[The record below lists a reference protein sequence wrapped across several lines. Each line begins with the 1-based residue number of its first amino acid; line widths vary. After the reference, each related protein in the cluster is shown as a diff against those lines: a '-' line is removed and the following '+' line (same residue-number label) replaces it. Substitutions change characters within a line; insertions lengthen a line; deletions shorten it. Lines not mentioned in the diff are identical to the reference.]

1 MLGKAH
7 SRTDREGNLRSGS
20 PVLQVSGTLPFLGML
35 AMLCQQG
42 WGRRV
47 FRRVGLEGGSYPG
60 TFGMAQVGPTEFP
73 EYSLERLD
81 KG

>member
-20 PVLQVSGTLPFLGML
+20 PVLQVSATLPFPGML

-47 FRRVGLEGGSYPG
+47 FRRVGVRR
-60 TFGMAQVGPTEFP
+60 VGVILGPLGWP
-73 EYSLERLD
+73 R
-81 KG
+81 

>member
-20 PVLQVSGTLPFLGML
+20 PVLQVSATLPFLRML

-47 FRRVGLEGGSYPG
+47 FRRVGARRVGVILEPLRW
-60 TFGMAQVGPTEFP
+60 P
-73 EYSLERLD
+73 R
-81 KG
+81 